1 MLLYAKGDSMIGA
14 GINDGDLIVATI
26 TNYADDG
33 EIVVALINDSTTV
46 KRLYRKNG
54 YAILHAE
61 NPKYDGIITKELTI
75 QRVVKHVIHNF

>member
-1 MLLYAKGDSMIGA
+1 MIGA

-33 EIVVALINDSTTV
+33 EIMVALINDSATV

-61 NPKYDGIITKELTI
+61 NPKYDDIYYNIITKELTI
-75 QRVVKHVIHNF
+75 QGVVEHVIHNF

>member
-1 MLLYAKGDSMIGA
+1 MPTQIFGNDKVMLLYAKGDSMIGA

-46 KRLYRKNG
+46 KRLYRKM
-54 YAILHAE
+54 AMQFFMLEILNMTALLQK
-61 NPKYDGIITKELTI
+61 N
-75 QRVVKHVIHNF
+75 